1 MKKFIFLVTFLV
13 ATFFSFGQVNYKA
26 IAVSESDK
34 SNSTWEELVTVQYPV
49 LIVDNSVTIYGDK
62 MMIYIVTQS
71 EEVMIEGAVVI
82 IMTAIDNKNKEC
94 ELWFVQ
100 GERSL
105 NLLVFYG
112 HKSIG
117 YLLVRL

>member
-1 MKKFIFLVTFLV
+1 MKKFLFLVAFLA

-34 SNSTWEELVTVQYPV
+34 SNSTWEELETIHYPV
-49 LIVDNSVTIYGDK
+49 LIAGNSVTVYGDK
-62 MMIYIVTQS
+62 ISTYLVTGS
-71 EEVMIEGAVVI
+71 ETVTIEGAEVI

-94 ELWFVQ
+94 EIWFVN

-105 NLLVFYG
+105 NLLIFYG